1 MFFHEQQYL
10 TTTVY
15 YASRFDIKKKH
26 TYIYM
31 IWYTFF
37 MRVYFFFVVEFC
49 CYKKYIYKR
58 LLLWSTIFK
67 DLLL

>member
-15 YASRFDIKKKH
+15 YASRFNVKKNI
-26 TYIYM
+26 YIHM
-31 IWYTFF
+31 IGTPFF
-37 MRVYFFFVVEFC
+37 MRVYFFFFVEFC
-49 CYKKYIYKR
+49 CYKKYNYKR

-67 DLLL
+67 DLLLL